1 MSINGTGAGI
11 KPSTPTQ
18 GQTTL
23 TGAKPLSTRRSR
35 NSRPPTH
42 RSSEINGLCVQRGL
56 TFYRK
61 HDYSRAI
68 ADHSE
73 AIRPDSTLAS
83 AYTGRG
89 NAYNAR
95 GEIDRADEDFKKA
108 RQLVK

>member
-1 MSINGTGAGI
+1 MPGRGAILGSRI
-11 KPSTPTQ
+11 TSNKIMAARSPPTQ
-18 GQTTL
+18 RPAADYSEAIRL
-23 TGAKPLSTRRSR
+23 TPKYARAYD
-35 NSRPPTH
+35 N
-42 RSSEINGLCVQRGL
+42 RGL

-73 AIRPDSTLAS
+73 AIRLDSTLAS

-95 GEIDRADEDFKKA
+95 GEIDHADEDFKKA
-108 RQLVK
+108 RRLRK